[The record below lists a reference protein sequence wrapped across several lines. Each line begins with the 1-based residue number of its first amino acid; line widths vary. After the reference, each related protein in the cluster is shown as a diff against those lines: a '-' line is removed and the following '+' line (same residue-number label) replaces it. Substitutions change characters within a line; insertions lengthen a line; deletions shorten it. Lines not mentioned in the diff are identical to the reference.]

1 MSELVVSASLLASF
15 IAGIAALFAPCC
27 ISVLLPAYLGSV
39 FRQRRTVL
47 LMTFVFFLGLLLVFL
62 PLGLGMAGLGTALSG
77 FHDLIFTIGGLLLL
91 GLGLFIL
98 LGRHFS
104 LPMPFQSR
112 GPIRGGSGHVK
123 GAASVFSLG
132 VFSGLATL
140 CCAPVLAG
148 VLALAV
154 LPGSLFWG
162 GVYAL
167 FYVLGMVAPL
177 FFLAALL
184 DRTNAT
190 GKLHFFK
197 RRFSYGPRGAVT
209 LTVADLLSGATFLAM
224 GALILSLAITGNL
237 AMAPSASHTNINIA
251 AAQLTS
257 ALAGLPI
264 PALLLPAIA
273 FIAIAAL
280 LFVFIRAHR
289 SGEA

>member
-1 MSELVVSASLLASF
+1 MVELVLSASLLASF
-15 IAGIAALFAPCC
+15 IAGMAALFAPCC

-62 PLGLGMAGLGTALSG
+62 PLGLGIAGLGSALAG
-77 FHDLIFTIGGLLLL
+77 FHDLIFAAGGLLLL

-98 LGRHFS
+98 AGKHFS
-104 LPMPFQSR
+104 LPMPFSPRPSGGESR
-112 GPIRGGSGHVK
+112 GRVK
-123 GAASVFSLG
+123 GTASVFSLG

-154 LPGSLFWG
+154 LPGSVFWG

-184 DRTNAT
+184 DRSRAQER
-190 GKLHFFK
+190 LRFFK
-197 RRFSYGPRGAVT
+197 RRFSYGPRGAIT
-209 LTVADLLSGATFLAM
+209 LTVADLLSGGTFLAM
-224 GALILSLAITGNL
+224 GVLILSLAATGNL
-237 AMAPSASHTNINIA
+237 VMAPSASHTEVNIL
-251 AAQLTS
+251 AAQVTS
-257 ALAGLPI
+257 ATSGLALPPFLLAGL
-264 PALLLPAIA
+264 ALAAIA
-273 FIAIAAL
+273 LL
-280 LFVFIRAHR
+280 LFVFLRAHQ
-289 SGEA
+289 AQDA